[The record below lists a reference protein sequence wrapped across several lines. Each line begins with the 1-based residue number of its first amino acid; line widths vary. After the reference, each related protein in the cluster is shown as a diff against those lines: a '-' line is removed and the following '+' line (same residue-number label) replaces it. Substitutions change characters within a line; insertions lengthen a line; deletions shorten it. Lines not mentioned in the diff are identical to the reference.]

1 VKLLNKGKKINGRG
15 SREFQM
21 TENESLNIEFKLPD
35 SVDDSSPTEF
45 RYLFTAIDE
54 MTRSLVI
61 SQVNAFI
68 DWIDL
73 GSRARDEV
81 YVSIFR
87 SQQSIAVPVD
97 VVSIRHESPWA
108 IEVSL
113 RAAGVLWILHKLVG
127 PTIVQAWGE
136 SKLRESFLKFL
147 RDGIFRGAKQ
157 QLESSA
163 AAKPQYGNLRVDD
176 ISEGSRRRDSAAV
189 TVTLR
194 RTEVLQVE
202 SSDRELMN
210 EFLAK
215 LRIKT

>member
-1 VKLLNKGKKINGRG
+1 MN
-15 SREFQM
+15 
-21 TENESLNIEFKLPD
+21 ENESFNIEFKLAD
-35 SVDDSSPTEF
+35 STESSPTEF
-45 RYLFTAIDE
+45 RYLFSAIDE
-54 MTRSLVI
+54 MTRSLVM
-61 SQVNAFI
+61 SQINAFI

-81 YVSIFR
+81 YLSIFR
-87 SQQSIAVPVD
+87 SQQNIAVPVD
-97 VVSIRHESPWA
+97 VVSIHHQSPWS

-127 PTIVQAWGE
+127 PTIIQAWGE
-136 SKLRESFLKFL
+136 SKLREYFLKFL

-157 QLESSA
+157 QLELSA

-176 ISEGSRRRDSAAV
+176 INEAPRQGPNSAV
-189 TVTLR
+189 TVTLK
-194 RTEVLQVE
+194 RTELLEIE

-215 LRIKT
+215 LKN